1 MFQHFSRAA
10 IAKVADE
17 GDFEELYRRPTSVCI
32 VCKIRVESFSFKNN
46 TKGGRKRFG
55 GIGMN
60 SRYLEIYEEIKKA
73 ILEKKIRVGEK
84 LPSENEFCKI
94 YGASRG
100 TVRKALDLLV
110 EEGFVH
116 RLHGK
121 GMYVL
126 DHHLISFS
134 FGGLASFK
142 EAAQSSGQP
151 FTTSV
156 PLFEEIR
163 IDAALHEKTK
173 LPIGKEAYK
182 IYRVRMLDQ
191 ERVILDIN
199 YFLKE
204 IVTDLT
210 IERARASIYE
220 YIEQELGLK
229 IGFAQRV
236 IQVEPVTAKDR
247 SFLDVKSH
255 RVVAV
260 VKNFVHLHDG
270 TQFEYTESRHR
281 PDRFVFTDF
290 VRRR

>member
-1 MFQHFSRAA
+1 
-10 IAKVADE
+10 
-17 GDFEELYRRPTSVCI
+17 
-32 VCKIRVESFSFKNN
+32 
-46 TKGGRKRFG
+46 
-55 GIGMN
+55 MN
-60 SRYLEIYEEIKKA
+60 SRYIEIYEEIKKE
-73 ILEKKIRVGEK
+73 ILEQKIRAGEK
-84 LPSENEFCKI
+84 LPSENTYCKI

-100 TVRKALDLLV
+100 TIRKALDLLV

-116 RLHGK
+116 RQHGK

-142 EAAQSSGQP
+142 EAAESSGQF
-151 FTTSV
+151 FTTLV
-156 PLFEEIR
+156 PLFEKIR
-163 IDAALHEKTK
+163 IDDSLHEKTK
-173 LPIGKEAYK
+173 LPVDKEAYK
-182 IYRVRMLDQ
+182 IYRIRKLDQ

-199 YFLKE
+199 YFLTE
-204 IVTDLT
+204 IVSGLT
-210 IERARASIYE
+210 INQAEGSIYE
-220 YIEQELGLK
+220 YIEEKLGLK

-247 SFLDVKSH
+247 HFLDVKSH
-255 RVVAV
+255 PVVAV
-260 VKNFVHLHDG
+260 VKNFVHLQDG